1 MEKEQFRSASQHL
14 NDIIAKKNIL
24 KEICTIKKGEHLKSV
39 MAQIGNYPFKSVKV
53 NKQLQTGQLWLLT
66 GRNGDTVEALNAGQ
80 SLDIKSEIEYDVE
93 VMYGVL
99 SGKKVSC
106 PYRKLKGEYKEL
118 TFFEVDIDEYLA
130 EVFGNIK
137 RAEGDDNIVNM
148 MFDISKEY
156 LAEAAVAHYTGAKH
170 WSFFNSGMDKRAY
183 YRILDTEQE

>member
-1 MEKEQFRSASQHL
+1 M
-14 NDIIAKKNIL
+14 
-24 KEICTIKKGEHLKSV
+24 
-39 MAQIGNYPFKSVKV
+39 
-53 NKQLQTGQLWLLT
+53 
-66 GRNGDTVEALNAGQ
+66 
-80 SLDIKSEIEYDVE
+80 
-93 VMYGVL
+93 
-99 SGKKVSC
+99 
-106 PYRKLKGEYKEL
+106 
-118 TFFEVDIDEYLA
+118 DEYLA